1 MAQSVGSLML
11 RGDLTLLMLVLFHLI
26 GCGSV
31 KELTSE
37 PQGPWTR
44 AELSD
49 AKQTSSLADVNRFI
63 AELKS
68 QGAPITVS
76 TLGTSA
82 GGLEIPLVVLAD
94 PPCLDGTQARASGRA
109 VVYLQANIH
118 GGEVEGKE
126 AAQMLLREAC
136 QGDRPLWLENLVIV
150 CVPIYNVDGNEA
162 LGPGLRQRGHQD
174 GPDPIGR
181 RTNDDRLD
189 LNRDCLKADSPE
201 MRAVLAKIWKVW
213 DPHLVL
219 DLHTT
224 NGTRHGYSLT
234 YSPPLGADVDAEI
247 QHWSKEVLL
256 PAVREKLREK
266 HDILTFDYGNSSSR
280 GGERSWSSF
289 SSLPRYVTNHAGER
303 NRFGILSEATSFLPF
318 AHRIKA
324 TSLFTATVIDFVADH
339 VEEVLRIC
347 QSADRRSELLHATG
361 ATLGLEF
368 ETRSRGI
375 QALLLEK
382 RIEGRNTPAHKG
394 PQEVESIPHDVRAD
408 FDAPVTPPIPA
419 GWLIPA
425 EEKDLI
431 ELIGRHQLHHHVL
444 TEEILFPVESLWL
457 TTSTVAK
464 RSYQNRHNRTVKGEL
479 VEENHLARTGDVLV
493 PSAQPQARI
502 AFWLLDPQS
511 PDGATTWSILDDP
524 HWPGTAHPIRRI
536 LQIYPSTT
544 DE

>member
-1 MAQSVGSLML
+1 M
-11 RGDLTLLMLVLFHLI
+11 
-26 GCGSV
+26 
-31 KELTSE
+31 
-37 PQGPWTR
+37 
-44 AELSD
+44 
-49 AKQTSSLADVNRFI
+49 
-63 AELKS
+63 
-68 QGAPITVS
+68 
-76 TLGTSA
+76 
-82 GGLEIPLVVLAD
+82 
-94 PPCLDGTQARASGRA
+94 
-109 VVYLQANIH
+109 
-118 GGEVEGKE
+118 
-126 AAQMLLREAC
+126 
-136 QGDRPLWLENLVIV
+136 
-150 CVPIYNVDGNEA
+150 
-162 LGPGLRQRGHQD
+162 
-174 GPDPIGR
+174 
-181 RTNDDRLD
+181 
-189 LNRDCLKADSPE
+189 
-201 MRAVLAKIWKVW
+201 
-213 DPHLVL
+213 
-219 DLHTT
+219 
-224 NGTRHGYSLT
+224 
-234 YSPPLGADVDAEI
+234 
-247 QHWSKEVLL
+247 
-256 PAVREKLREK
+256 
-266 HDILTFDYGNSSSR
+266 
-280 GGERSWSSF
+280 
-289 SSLPRYVTNHAGER
+289 
-303 NRFGILSEATSFLPF
+303 
-318 AHRIKA
+318 
-324 TSLFTATVIDFVADH
+324 ADH

-408 FDAPVTPPIPA
+408 FDATVTTPIPA

>member
-1 MAQSVGSLML
+1 
-11 RGDLTLLMLVLFHLI
+11 
-26 GCGSV
+26 
-31 KELTSE
+31 
-37 PQGPWTR
+37 
-44 AELSD
+44 
-49 AKQTSSLADVNRFI
+49 
-63 AELKS
+63 
-68 QGAPITVS
+68 
-76 TLGTSA
+76 
-82 GGLEIPLVVLAD
+82 
-94 PPCLDGTQARASGRA
+94 
-109 VVYLQANIH
+109 
-118 GGEVEGKE
+118 
-126 AAQMLLREAC
+126 
-136 QGDRPLWLENLVIV
+136 
-150 CVPIYNVDGNEA
+150 
-162 LGPGLRQRGHQD
+162 
-174 GPDPIGR
+174 
-181 RTNDDRLD
+181 
-189 LNRDCLKADSPE
+189 

-408 FDAPVTPPIPA
+408 FDATVTTPIPA

-431 ELIGRHQLHHHVL
+431 ERLDFSSVQILVVGSAPVHEELMNRLAETFGVTVIQSYGL
-444 TEEILFPVESLWL
+444 TEGGPVMLGPPPDGRPVPYDSAGAAWPEGEVKL
-457 TTSTVAK
+457 VGADGK
-464 RSYQNRHNRTVKGEL
+464 DHDSYGEL
-479 VEENHLARTGDVLV
+479 WVRNPGVISGYYNLPEVNKQRIVDGWLRTGDLFACDDEGFYYFKGRTDDMFNCGGENVYPKEVENLLLSHPEAVEACVVAV
-493 PSAQPQARI
+493 PHATKGHAPVAMVALSEGAKADEAALR
-502 AFWLLDPQS
+502 AFCLEHGPAYSHPRRVVVIDKVPLT
-511 PDGATTWSILDDP
+511 GAGKIDRAGITKTLSERF
-524 HWPGTAHPIRRI
+524 GTLTSDR
-536 LQIYPSTT
+536 
-544 DE
+544 